1 MFAFYSQH
9 HFGLYK
15 HHIVL
20 FWLFWG
26 KVLLCS
32 HGWSGTHYID
42 KAVLELTRIPLIC
55 LEGMGLQT
63 CSATAGLPSIL
74 NSYTWSASP
83 LLVVYKL
90 GIRHHLLESVKDL
103 SLTYAL
109 LNRDFW
115 STQHCWILV
124 LRLKTGP
131 LGLCSGDS
139 LSEPSPSVMFL
150 LHSDSWAWRKDTRAK
165 KCIRKNN
172 LSGERQPIRTQAQT
186 AAIVNHIDLPMFYDS
201 NMWSLQK

>member
-1 MFAFYSQH
+1 MTDSFLFILTNYGSTQQRVTSILRPLQFFFSACKTQAYECHFRIREHWATKISMFALYSQH

-32 HGWSGTHYID
+32 HSWSGTHYID
-42 KAVLELTRIPLIC
+42 KAILELTRIPLIC

-63 CSATAGLPSIL
+63 CSATAGLMSIL

-90 GIRHHLLESVKDL
+90 GIHHYLLESVKYL

-109 LNRDFW
+109 LNLDFW

-124 LRLKTGP
+124 LRLRTGP
-131 LGLCSGDS
+131 LWLCSGGN
-139 LSEPSPSVMFL
+139 LSESSPSVIFL
-150 LHSDSWAWRKDTRAK
+150 LHSDS
-165 KCIRKNN
+165 
-172 LSGERQPIRTQAQT
+172 
-186 AAIVNHIDLPMFYDS
+186 
-201 NMWSLQK
+201 